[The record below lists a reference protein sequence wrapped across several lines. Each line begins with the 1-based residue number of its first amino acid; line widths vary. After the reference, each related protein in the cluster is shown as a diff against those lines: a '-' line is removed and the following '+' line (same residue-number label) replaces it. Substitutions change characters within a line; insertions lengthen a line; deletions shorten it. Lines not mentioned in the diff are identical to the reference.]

1 MGDSMPAAA
10 LPRGAATALDAALA
24 RSDAFRLLAAA
35 LRDPDG
41 PDRPDL
47 ELPDLVDAL
56 ADLGVGPDAM
66 EVAALAAIAE
76 PEARAAGHRR
86 LFGHTVA
93 HGCPPYETEYGGRH
107 VFGQAQDL
115 ADIAGYYAAFGLG
128 PAPQGERVDH
138 LACELE
144 FLAIL
149 AIKEAAAAAAQ
160 QADRVELCRAAE
172 ASFLRDHL
180 GRWLPALSGTAQH
193 QAPGSGHAVLLGL
206 AARLVERRAAELGVR
221 VDRLGPDARRPIE
234 DEPDGFQFE
243 CGAADAGPGLAVPG

>member
-1 MGDSMPAAA
+1 MGATKAAEARVAAA
-10 LPRGAATALDAALA
+10 VDAALA

-41 PDRPDL
+41 PDRPEL
-47 ELPDLVDAL
+47 ELPDLIDAL
-56 ADLGVGPDAM
+56 GELGLAPSEV
-66 EVAALAAIAE
+66 EVAAVATITDG
-76 PEARAAGHRR
+76 EARAAGHRR

-115 ADIAGYYAAFGLG
+115 ADIAGYYAAFGLQ
-128 PAPQGERVDH
+128 PAPHGERVDH
-138 LACELE
+138 LTCELE

-149 AIKEAAAAAAQ
+149 ALKEAAATAAR
-160 QADRVELCRAAE
+160 QAGRVEVCRAAE

-180 GRWLPALSGTAQH
+180 GRWLPALAGTALR
-193 QAPGSGHAVLLGL
+193 QAPGAGHAVLLGL
-206 AARLVERRAAELGVR
+206 VARLVERRAADLAVP
-221 VDRLGPDARRPIE
+221 VDRLGPEARRPIE

-243 CGAADAGPGLAVPG
+243 CGAADAGPGLTVPG